1 MEKVR
6 WKIVRLNEQ
15 QATKSTLDAHISL
28 IVIEVVSESV
38 PTLPFVA
45 KRIRSHI
52 GSSNSVLLLEGICA
66 LPLPAT
72 PFSGAQVVAHRLA
85 PLLVGIVHEMHVYHG
100 MTALL
105 FLQRL
110 REAGAVT
117 VIPDQSVESVTSCT
131 PANVAQHGHSIPQEP
146 RETSLVPLPY
156 LAFLTRYPSLP
167 LLHLFP
173 YELACHYQCV
183 PIGAE
188 RNMLTL
194 ATCHW
199 LNHEAVVQLHVVT
212 RRKIFQVRCEVTMI
226 DELLCYWQHLQ
237 EGPEQSAGVKNAR
250 DRVV

>member
-1 MEKVR
+1 M
-6 WKIVRLNEQ
+6 RLNEQ
-15 QATKSTLDAHISL
+15 QATKSALDAHISL
-28 IVIEVVSESV
+28 IVIEVASESV
-38 PTLPFVA
+38 PTLPFAA

-72 PFSGAQVVAHRLA
+72 PFSGAQVIAHRLA
-85 PLLVGIVHEMHVYHG
+85 PLLVGMVHEIHVYHG

-117 VIPDQSVESVTSCT
+117 VIPDQSVELVTPCT
-131 PANVAQHGHSIPQEP
+131 PANVAQHVQEQP
-146 RETSLVPLPY
+146 ETPLVALPY

-237 EGPEQSAGVKNAR
+237 EGSEQSAGVERCKR
-250 DRVV
+250 